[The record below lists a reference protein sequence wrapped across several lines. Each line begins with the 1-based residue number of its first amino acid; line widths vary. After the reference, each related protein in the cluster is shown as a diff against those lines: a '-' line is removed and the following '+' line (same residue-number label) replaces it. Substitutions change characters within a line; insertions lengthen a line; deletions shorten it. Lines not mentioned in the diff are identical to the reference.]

1 MTSIALTIED
11 ALSYLCRPSSTSF
24 YALVVSPLKRVY
36 TQSIP
41 TFAVG
46 PEGSRYVLYVNPDFA
61 RPQPFE
67 RIVMI
72 LEHEVLHVI
81 LCHPAR
87 GMVMFRMCETE
98 DARRYLIL
106 ASPIA
111 VDLAVNEIVR
121 TNHSM
126 DVLKPPGREELNWL
140 IVPEDYDLPRG
151 LSYEEYV
158 VLMLKEL
165 QARVPEPQKLINE
178 IVESLREAI
187 EAAGGIDPGS
197 LLGQIGASLDA
208 AVSSP
213 GSTPDSNGEGDGEGD
228 GEGGADEDDVFTRTL
243 KRHLGKAILEHLFEY
258 IKDAT
263 DPAQGPHLDN
273 HGRRVVRS
281 AARSYKKDGRGTL
294 PGNLEELVNRFLA
307 PPTVS
312 WNEMLR
318 AYCVNAQKSKPLRG
332 YRRISKSRAATAK
345 YLAARA
351 DDSPRSKLLAAM
363 SKRIPLFPGTER
375 DVRFEVYF
383 VVDTSGSMS
392 HDDLAVCLSE
402 LQHVQKASSDMVIH
416 VLYVD
421 CTVNKE
427 YVLNSDDTLDF
438 TMVGRGGTDF
448 ETAFKYISE
457 ASEHCDLVVYATDGH
472 APKPRTQLEC
482 QTIWLITKGGRH
494 IMAGEP
500 GHTTLEMKDY
510 TSTDQRD
517 VA

>member
-1 MTSIALTIED
+1 MTSLALTIED

-36 TQSIP
+36 TTSMP

-81 LCHPAR
+81 LGHCAR
-87 GMVMFRMCETE
+87 GLTAFRMCETE
-98 DARRYLIL
+98 DARRYFLL

-111 VDLAVNEIVR
+111 VDLAVNEILR
-121 TNHSM
+121 RNHPM
-126 DVLKPPGREELNWL
+126 EVLKPPGREDLSWATL
-140 IVPEDYDLPRG
+140 CEDFDLPQDRT
-151 LSYEEYV
+151 YEEYL

-197 LLGQIGASLDA
+197 LLGQVGAKLDNA
-208 AVSSP
+208 M
-213 GSTPDSNGEGDGEGD
+213 GDSESDAEGDGEDGD
-228 GEGGADEDDVFTRTL
+228 PFETAL
-243 KRHLGKAILEHLFEY
+243 KNHLGKAILEHLFEY

-263 DPAQGPHLDN
+263 DAAQGPHLDN
-273 HGRRVVRS
+273 HGRRIVRS
-281 AARSYKKDGRGTL
+281 AVRSYKKEGRGTL
-294 PGNLEELVNRFLA
+294 PGGLEELVNRFLA

-312 WNEMLR
+312 WTELLK

-332 YRRISKSRAATAK
+332 FRRISKSRAATQK
-345 YLAARA
+345 YLASHAGDTPRARA
-351 DDSPRSKLLAAM
+351 LSVL

-375 DVRFEVYF
+375 DIRFEVYF

-427 YVLNSDDTLDF
+427 YVLNSEDKLDF

-457 ASEHCDLVVYATDGH
+457 SSNHCDLVVYATDGH
-472 APKPRTQLEC
+472 APQPRTRLEC
-482 QTIWLITKGGRH
+482 QTIWLITKGGKH
-494 IMAGEP
+494 IMDGQPEIGRA
-500 GHTTLEMKDY
+500 H
-510 TSTDQRD
+510 
-517 VA
+517 V